1 MGGYI
6 SLAAT
11 RGCRATLIL
20 CTAALALCALL
31 LPFAGSASAA
41 PAAEKVFKANSEAG
55 LTEPSGLAV
64 TPDGTVWASDALLGV
79 CRVDIASGTLLQ
91 DKYCAPEFAAA
102 APVNGIELPPP
113 NPERPA
119 AAFQIAFD
127 SEGCTTT
134 TSPDQKQLCNFY
146 VAEGSSGGSGVWR
159 MHWSSQTRV
168 IDAATKIYEDNT
180 DQRIMGL

>member
-11 RGCRATLIL
+11 RGCRATVIF
-20 CTAALALCALL
+20 CTAALALWALL
-31 LPFAGSASAA
+31 LSFAGSASAA
-41 PAAEKVFKANSEAG
+41 PAAGKVFPANSEAG

-91 DKYCAPEFAAA
+91 DKYCAPEFEAA
-102 APVNGIELPPP
+102 AP
-113 NPERPA
+113 
-119 AAFQIAFD
+119 FQMAFD
-127 SEGCTTT
+127 ATDCPKDADPSDHTV
-134 TSPDQKQLCNFY
+134 CNFY

-159 MHWSSQTRV
+159 MHWNSEKR
-168 IDAATKIYEDNT
+168 
-180 DQRIMGL
+180 